1 MRLGSAE
8 SEIGEIMKIKT
19 GLIRNVSYI
28 YILAPI
34 IVFALGFL
42 RLPYGIIL
50 SAAVCAVIYFVIKQS
65 KGDASG
71 FETDKRTLIVMCIVI
86 PLLMLVCGQCGIFEQ
101 TPDWHGRNVQLSD
114 LVNNSWPVYYSD
126 GSAYTYY
133 FGFFLIPAV
142 FGKIFGLHAAWFV
155 QLLISVLG
163 MMLIY
168 LYLIKITK
176 ADSFKK
182 QMLVLLVFLFFGNF
196 EDLRFVVSDVI
207 TGIIRYFNPSYA
219 EPSYILT
226 WSPNARS
233 FALVFN
239 QAIASFLVM
248 CMLLDDEPIENL
260 AVMGVG
266 LILFSPFML
275 VMLVPVAAV
284 AVVKTLKKDSPKT
297 LRRILSPQNII
308 MLVAVLP
315 VLFLFFVNNV
325 TAEKPEALGFRFVNF
340 GTDIWYYVVFVVC
353 EFLLFSAVIMEKYKR
368 NPYFWVVNIALLVL
382 PFFKLGLWNDL
393 NSRSSS
399 MGMFVIMVMCISF
412 LFEKDKKLAKPCM
425 KSVLCALLVGASIC
439 PANWYLNIIK
449 STADKFANHKMEECI
464 ANDYIT
470 YDKIYERTASPD
482 NLNNYFT
489 FDAQE
494 KFFFKYVAKS
504 KK

>member
-1 MRLGSAE
+1 
-8 SEIGEIMKIKT
+8 MKI
-19 GLIRNVSYI
+19 NVSLIKNISFI
-28 YILAPI
+28 YILSPI
-34 IVFALGFL
+34 IVFALGFM

-50 SAAVCAVIYFVIKQS
+50 SAAVCAVMYFIMKQS
-65 KGDASG
+65 KGDMSTVNA
-71 FETDKRTLIVMCIVI
+71 DKRTLIVMCIVI

-101 TPDWHGRNVQLSD
+101 TPDWNGRNAQLSD

-142 FGKIFGLHAAWFV
+142 FGKIFGLHAAWFA
-155 QLLISVLG
+155 QFLISVLG

-196 EDLRFVVSDVI
+196 EDLRLVVSDVV
-207 TGIIRYFNPSYA
+207 TGIIRYFKPSYA
-219 EPSYILT
+219 EPSYILMWT
-226 WSPNARS
+226 PNARS

-239 QAIASFLVM
+239 QVIVSFLVM
-248 CMLLDDEPIENL
+248 CMFLDDEPIENL

-275 VMLVPVAAV
+275 VMLVPVAVV
-284 AVVKTLKKDSPKT
+284 AVVKALKKDS
-297 LRRILSPQNII
+297 LRTVKRILSPQNII
-308 MLVAVLP
+308 VLAVLP

-325 TAEKPEALGFRFVNF
+325 TAEKPQSLGFQFVNF
-340 GTDIWYYVVFVVC
+340 GADIWYYVVFVVC
-353 EFLLFSAVIMEKYKR
+353 EFLLFSAVIMNKYKC
-368 NPYFWVVNIALLVL
+368 NPYYWVVNITLLVL

-399 MGMFVIMVMCISF
+399 MGMFVIMVMCMSF
-412 LFEKDKKLAKPCM
+412 LFEKDKKLAKPRM
-425 KSVLCALLVGASIC
+425 KSLLCALLVGAALC

-449 STADKFANHKMEECI
+449 STADKFANHKLEECI

-470 YDKIYERTASPD
+470 YDKIYERTTSPD

-489 FDAQE
+489 FDAKE
-494 KFFFKYVAKS
+494 KFFFKYVAKPQ
-504 KK
+504 K